1 MLPMKRINRLS
12 SRVVASIIVV
22 LGSVSTSDAQLK
34 LVTYDDVRPVLKKH
48 CVSCHGP
55 QRARGDLNLSTTEGI
70 QGGSSSGVVA
80 VSGKPEESLL
90 YTLAA
95 HLEAP
100 KMPPGAPKIPE
111 RELEVIRKW
120 IEDGMPLRA
129 EMTVAEAASAKK
141 MNSKPATVSMSA
153 SGVEAVK
160 AVARKTAPTA
170 VALHPKLPLIAV
182 SGPQQIQLYSGA
194 ERLPAKAFAFSEGG
208 VDSLRFSKDGE
219 WLLAAGG
226 LGGDSGKVVGF
237 EVSSGRRLFE
247 VGDESDAVL
256 SFDLSPDC
264 SLIALGGPWKT
275 VKIYRSQSGE
285 LVAELGKHTDWILS
299 VAFSPDGL
307 LLATSDRF
315 GGLQIWEAAT
325 GKPFYTLRGH
335 VGAVNA
341 VTWSKDS
348 ERLLSAGQD
357 GTLRVWDMHQGTEVL
372 KWDAKIGGVLAAD
385 WTSENQVVAGGRDR
399 KIAVFDLTGQRI
411 REWLLADEVVEM
423 AVSADATRLVAGDAS
438 GNLSIWS
445 IETGVQVSE
454 LDRLLSQS
462 TAQQSSASLPRKQRS
477 RTTAPVTKAVAV
489 TTTNEGDAELAATL
503 DALASAES
511 AVKSAEESLAKLRE
525 SAAKLKQ
532 IAAKRQSALKRGA
545 DSNAVN
551 K

>member
-1 MLPMKRINRLS
+1 MFSMKSIIRLS
-12 SRVVASIIVV
+12 CRVLASIIIV
-22 LGSVSTSDAQLK
+22 LSSVGTCGAQSK
-34 LVTYDDVRPVLKKH
+34 LVTYDNVRPVLKKH

-55 QRARGDLNLSTTEGI
+55 QRTRGDLNLSTTEGI
-70 QGGSSSGVVA
+70 QAGSSSGVVA
-80 VSGKPEESLL
+80 VSGKPEQSLL

-100 KMPPGAPKIPE
+100 KMPPGAPKIPD

-129 EMTVAEAASAKK
+129 DMPVVEADSAKTS
-141 MNSKPATVSMSA
+141 NSKPNVISKAA
-153 SGVEAVK
+153 SGAEAVK
-160 AVARKTAPTA
+160 AVSRKTAPTA
-170 VALHPKLPLIAV
+170 VALHPLMPLIAV

-219 WLLAAGG
+219 WLVAAGG

-237 EVSSGRRLFE
+237 DVSSGRRPFE
-247 VGDESDAVL
+247 VGDENDSVL
-256 SFDLSPDC
+256 SFDLSPDR

-275 VKIYRSQSGE
+275 VKIFRLQGGE

-299 VAFSPDGL
+299 IAFSPDGL

-315 GGLQIWEAAT
+315 GGLQIWEANT

-357 GTLRVWDMHQGTEVL
+357 GTLRVWDLHQGSEVL

-385 WTSENQVVAGGRDR
+385 WTSANQVVAGGRDH

-411 REWLLADEVVEM
+411 REWMLADEVVEM

-445 IETGVQVSE
+445 IETGMQVLE
-454 LDRLLSQS
+454 LDRLLANS
-462 TAQQSSASLPRKQRS
+462 TAWQSSKSLPRKQRS
-477 RTTAPVTKAVAV
+477 RATVPVTKSVV
-489 TTTNEGDAELAATL
+489 VMTTIEGDAELAATL
-503 DALASAES
+503 DALALTEA
-511 AVKSAEESLAKLRE
+511 AVKSAEESLEKLRE

-532 IAAKRQSALKRGA
+532 IAAKRRSALKLGA
-545 DSNAVN
+545 GNNAN
-551 K
+551 KQ